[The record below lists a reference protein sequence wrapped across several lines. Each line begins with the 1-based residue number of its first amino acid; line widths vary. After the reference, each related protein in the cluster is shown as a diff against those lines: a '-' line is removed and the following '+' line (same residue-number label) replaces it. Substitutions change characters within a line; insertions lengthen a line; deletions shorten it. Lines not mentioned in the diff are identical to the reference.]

1 MFCELLGGLFYCFQ
15 KKYFFMAER
24 EGFEPSM
31 QVLPACSLSRGVP
44 STTRPSLRSD
54 AGDIIAQLENFRYPR
69 PKALWRARTAS
80 SMYFSSITTE
90 ILISEVE
97 II

>member
-1 MFCELLGGLFYCFQ
+1 MFN
-15 KKYFFMAER
+15 FFNSLAER

-44 STTRPSLRSD
+44 STSRPSLRST
-54 AGDIIAQLENFRYPR
+54 ERYYPLFGESSPSK
-69 PKALWRARTAS
+69 PKVLCRARTANS
-80 SMYFSSITTE
+80 IYFSSMTTE